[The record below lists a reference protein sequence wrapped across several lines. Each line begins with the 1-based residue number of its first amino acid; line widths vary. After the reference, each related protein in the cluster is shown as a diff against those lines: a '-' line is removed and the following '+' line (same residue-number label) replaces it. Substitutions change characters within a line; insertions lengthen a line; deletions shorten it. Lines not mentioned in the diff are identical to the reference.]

1 MVNGVLYFGKGN
13 EFPAIPKMY
22 LIRITVGSDLTGGN
36 EAEQERNTAF
46 DMFPTIFCRMS
57 RCDML
62 VDHLIRELNLQEFIL
77 ISIVVRHQI
86 LK

>member
-46 DMFPTIFCRMS
+46 DM
-57 RCDML
+57 
-62 VDHLIRELNLQEFIL
+62 
-77 ISIVVRHQI
+77 
-86 LK
+86 